1 MHVRD
6 LLARDPDRPIE
17 SVIRI
22 TERDPQ
28 RVWVEMDEYVPTDRV
43 KSHFR
48 EILDALLETRR
59 GPTERVCIW
68 ISGFFGSGKSHFLKV
83 LGYLLQDE
91 PLQDPQGRTI
101 RSQEFLCQKLALPT
115 YLPILQ
121 KEFRPRALFINLLDH
136 DPQSPQRPTL
146 SRLVYQALLE
156 AQGLSTTFWVAA
168 WEQELQALGRWEPFT
183 CWVQEQYGRPW
194 KEERK
199 IHAEAILRRAL
210 PALLPERYP
219 DEATAASAL
228 RESQRV
234 HGEVTPTQ
242 VARALRAWA
251 ETADPQKGRAVV
263 LLDEVGLYIGEDLDR
278 LTDLKA
284 LAEQVVQEG
293 AGKVLLI
300 ATAQEALTDLV
311 PRLTRDREILN
322 YLRDRFRLAL
332 LLEPTEVPE
341 VVARRLLAKTP
352 AGAETLRELL
362 ARHRGALRAAL
373 ALADWSDEEFV
384 GQYPLHPYAVRLI
397 QDIQSGMRGS
407 IEEQRRLSRS
417 ERSLLKL
424 AHAVLRGE
432 GGIARGA
439 DQPVG
444 WLAPLDLFYDAMQS
458 DLEAVRSDQV
468 RAMREIARLGEAE
481 GLPVGRVAKA
491 LFLLQQVATRH
502 PCTPDRIAAALV
514 DSVEA
519 DLHQLRGAVEA
530 ALRRLQQEGWAT
542 EEAGQYRLLTPTEH
556 NLERDV
562 HRNYPTPAEI
572 GHRAAELARDL
583 FRTFRYEH
591 GQIRRQISLSI
602 GVDDELPDRSAD
614 LRVHLFT
621 PFAGQEPDLLRAR
634 SVAEPE
640 TLFWLAAEVPELRP
654 ALERAVAVQ
663 KTLEQWRTRSLSPE
677 QAEHRDR
684 LAREANQAF
693 SVRLPELLR
702 RAFLKG
708 RVFRA
713 GQELSPS
720 GASLEEAL
728 RPLLAQVAQELFT
741 EFVDARPDRDE
752 DCAAIL
758 SWQPG
763 GALPPFYT
771 RLNLVVQNGINLNQP
786 QLAVLKGELQ
796 RRRNQGLDRSGR
808 ALADHFGH
816 RPYGWDSRLVR
827 ALLASLLKAGLL
839 SVRYKNRDLTDPAD
853 PQARTVFAQAR
864 EFAQATFELLEEVD
878 WRALSDLCSSLFGVP
893 GGDTFERTAETVREQ
908 ARRWA
913 EEARQLE
920 TRARDNELPGRL
932 AEACRRAA
940 ETLGHVAQIAD
951 ANARLRRFGQEA
963 EALAGTLPLLRR
975 LRDFPFDRYRQA
987 RRFVEAVGDWA
998 YTLSGDE
1005 SARFRNL
1012 SEGLRADDLLDRW
1025 PTLEGDLASLRSQ
1038 YAHDYAQRHAR
1049 FQAALREALEALR
1062 AHEAFRR
1069 DTASAETT
1077 IGPLDKWVCNAE
1089 SPHPAEGEAVCS
1101 TCHRPYDLLEPNLVA
1116 QKRRRLEAELDRL
1129 LPPPPARERLRPLA
1143 LDRTVGS
1150 EAEIDA
1156 LADELRRY
1164 LRRAGGP
1171 VRLEIRA
1178 EPADTPH
1185 VSRFTSQ
1192 AP

>member
-1 MHVRD
+1 MNIREI
-6 LLARDPDRPIE
+6 LERDPDRSIE
-17 SVIRI
+17 TVIKINDRN
-22 TERDPQ
+22 PQ
-28 RVWVEMDEYVPTDRV
+28 RVWVEMEEYVPTSRV
-43 KSHFR
+43 KQYFQ
-48 EILDALLETRR
+48 EILDALLDTRS
-59 GPTERVCIW
+59 GLTERVCIW

-91 PLQDPQGRTI
+91 SLQDPQGRTI
-101 RSQEFLCQKLALPT
+101 RSQEFLCQKLGLQN
-115 YLPILQ
+115 YLPFLQ
-121 KEFRPRALFINLLDH
+121 KEFRCRALFINLLDY
-136 DPQSPQRPTL
+136 DPQSPLRPTL
-146 SRLVYQALLE
+146 SRLIYQALLE
-156 AQGLSTTFWVAA
+156 QEGLSTTFWVAA
-168 WEQELQALGRWEPFT
+168 WERELQTLGCWEPFT
-183 CWVQEQYGRPW
+183 RWVQEQYGRSW
-194 KEERK
+194 EDERK
-199 IHAEAILRRAL
+199 MNAEAILRRAL

-219 DEATAASAL
+219 NEDIVVSL
-228 RESQRV
+228 IQNSKRE
-234 HGEVTPTQ
+234 HDEVTPSK
-242 VARALRAWA
+242 VACALRAWA

-263 LLDEVGLYIGEDLDR
+263 LLDEVGLYIGEDSDR

-284 LAEQVVQEG
+284 LAEEVVRQGE
-293 AGKVLLI
+293 GKVLLI
-300 ATAQEALTDLV
+300 VTAQEALTDLV

-352 AGAETLRELL
+352 AGAKTLQELL

-373 ALADWSDEEFV
+373 TLADWPDEEFV
-384 GQYPLHPYAVRLI
+384 EQYPFHPYAVRLI

-424 AHAVLRGE
+424 AHAILRGE
-432 GGIARGA
+432 GGIAKGA

-468 RAMREIARLGEAE
+468 RAMGEIARLGEAE
-481 GLPVGRVAKA
+481 GLPIVRVAKA
-491 LFLLQQVATRH
+491 LFLLQQVAGRH

-542 EEAGQYRLLTPTEH
+542 EEAGKYRLLTPTEH
-556 NLERDV
+556 SLEQDV
-562 HRNYPTPAEI
+562 YRNYPTPAEI
-572 GHRAAELARDL
+572 GQRAAELARNL
-583 FRTFRYEH
+583 FLNFRYEH
-591 GQIRRQISLSI
+591 GKIHRQIPLSI
-602 GVDDELPDRSAD
+602 GVDDEPPDPNAD
-614 LRVHLFT
+614 LCVHFLT
-621 PFAGQEPDLLRAR
+621 PFAGQEPDRLRAR

-640 TLFWLAAEVPELRP
+640 TIFWLAKEVPELRP

-663 KTLEQWRTRSLSPE
+663 KTLEQWRTRSLSRE
-677 QAEHRDR
+677 EAEYRER
-684 LAREANQAF
+684 LEREEHQAF
-693 SVRLPELLR
+693 SVQLPELLR
-702 RAFLKG
+702 RAFLEGK
-708 RVFRA
+708 VFRA
-713 GQELSPS
+713 GQEIPPS
-720 GASLEEAL
+720 GGSLEEAL

-741 EFVDARPDRDE
+741 SFVDARPDRDE

-763 GALPPFYT
+763 GVLPSFYT
-771 RLNLVVQNGINLNQP
+771 RLNLVVQNGINLSQP
-786 QLAVLKGELQ
+786 QLAVLKAELQ

-808 ALADHFGH
+808 ALEKHFG
-816 RPYGWDSRLVR
+816 RKPYGWDPRLVR
-827 ALLASLLKAGLL
+827 ALLACLLKAGLL

-878 WRALSDLCSSLFGVP
+878 WRALSDICSSLFGVP

-932 AEACRRAA
+932 AEACHRAA

-951 ANARLRRFGQEA
+951 ANARLRRFGQEV
-963 EALAGTLPLLRR
+963 EVLADTLPLLRR

-998 YTLSGDE
+998 RTLSGDE
-1005 SARFRNL
+1005 PARFRNL
-1012 SEGLRADDLLDRW
+1012 AEGLRADDLLDRW

-1069 DTASAETT
+1069 DPASAEAT
-1077 IGPLDKWVCNAE
+1077 IKPLAAWACDAE
-1089 SPHPAEGEAVCS
+1089 SPHPAEGEAVCPR
-1101 TCHRPYDLLEPNLVA
+1101 CRRPYVSLEPALVA
-1116 QKRRRLEAELDRL
+1116 QVQRRLEAELDRL

-1178 EPADTPH
+1178 EPADTEH
-1185 VSRFTSQ
+1185 GARDTHR
-1192 AP
+1192 